1 MSKISMELENLNQ
14 THISTRYD
22 TNIRGIFWGRGGSR
36 PRKSSL
42 LVNYSGLRSDG
53 TGVVSREGRVVL
65 AVS

>member
-22 TNIRGIFWGRGGSR
+22 TNVRYICSR

-53 TGVVSREGRVVL
+53 TGVVSLGK
-65 AVS
+65 AG

>member
-1 MSKISMELENLNQ
+1 MSKISMELESLNQ

-22 TNIRGIFWGRGGSR
+22 TNVRYICSR

-53 TGVVSREGRVVL
+53 TGVVSLGK
-65 AVS
+65 AG